1 MSKTALLVLDCQNDL
16 LKEDGKAVGFGIAAH
31 AKEVGTVANIA
42 NALEKARDA
51 GVDVIYV
58 TVSFN
63 DDDLK
68 KSKTPMHKSMIGGTV
83 LEPASKG
90 AEIVDEIKPKGEKVF
105 NKTMISPFT
114 IPEFVKEIA
123 KYDKLLLAGVATNF
137 VVEST
142 AREAA
147 DRCKEVVILKDCCA
161 SMNNELHE
169 MCLQVLSNL
178 ATVITSEELEL

>member
-1 MSKTALLVLDCQNDL
+1 MEKTALVILDCQNDL
-16 LKEDGKAVGFGIAAH
+16 LKEDGKAAGFGIAAH
-31 AKEVGTVANIA
+31 AKQIGTVKNIA
-42 NALEKARDA
+42 SALRKARKA
-51 GVDVIYV
+51 GVDVVYV
-58 TVSFN
+58 TVSF
-63 DDDLK
+63 DDNDLK
-68 KSKTPMHKSMIGGTV
+68 KSKTPMHQSMIGGTV
-83 LEPASKG
+83 LEPGSKG

-147 DRCKEVVILKDCCA
+147 DRGKEVVILKDCCA
-161 SMNNELHE
+161 SMNNDLHE
-169 MCLQVLSNL
+169 MALQVLANL
-178 ATVITSEELEL
+178 ATITTSQEVKF